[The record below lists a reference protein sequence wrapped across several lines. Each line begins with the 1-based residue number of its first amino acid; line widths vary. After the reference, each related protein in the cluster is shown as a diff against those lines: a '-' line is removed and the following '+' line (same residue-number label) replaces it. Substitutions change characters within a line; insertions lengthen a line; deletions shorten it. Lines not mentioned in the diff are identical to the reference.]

1 MSTIRVVNLQHTD
14 ATEPNIV
21 LLADGTAVFA
31 SGITISGGT
40 NLTVSGTAEFASGT
54 VSAPGVTFIDD
65 NNTGLYS
72 PAADTVAITTAA
84 TERVR
89 VDNAGNVGIGT
100 TSPATALEVQSA
112 SNTSIRI
119 DNEDD
124 STATLVFHN
133 TGSTDR
139 QISVTAGA
147 MKFGGSSDEQMRI
160 DSSGKVGIGTSSPS
174 NILHIKNDSPTIR
187 LESSAS
193 SYVGRNSIGQFQ
205 NGLYIECDNDNA
217 IANSFTAFNVD
228 GTERL
233 RIDSSGNLSFSQ
245 EASSSPY
252 PEQKLKWSN
261 DSTTANG
268 FYISQGTD
276 RNGKIWHE
284 QGLDIQFATNNIER
298 MRIDSNGKL
307 VVGATSFISGANG
320 FTQAMISG
328 SVGGLII
335 NSTNTSATSYCRLM
349 FTPNG
354 HITGNEGM
362 IRYNTNDYHMAFWT
376 QGNERM
382 RIQNNGR
389 VLIGKTA
396 TNFAVQGLELRENG
410 EMTLTRQGD
419 LITTRRLVSEGTHV
433 SLRNISGTTVGTIVT
448 TSSSTA
454 YNTSSDYRLKENIVN
469 IADGITRVKQLQPKR
484 FNFTADD
491 TLTVDGF
498 IAHEAQTVVPEAITG
513 EKDGEEMQGIDQ
525 SKLVPLLTAALQ
537 EAIAKIE
544 TLETKV
550 AALEAG

>member
-284 QGLDIQFATNNIER
+284 QGLDIQFATSNTER
-298 MRIDSNGKL
+298 MRITSAGELLHYGSSSNPGGATVTKKETVSGNSTLDLQIPGVSYIGHLYVMSIYAVNASVRTSRIYFITGRYGNSTVVTQLQTDDGSNGGRTFSIAD
-307 VVGATSFISGANG
+307 VSAGVSNIIRFTDTSTTSNIVSMHFVGAI
-320 FTQAMISG
+320 G
-328 SVGGLII
+328 S
-335 NSTNTSATSYCRLM
+335 
-349 FTPNG
+349 
-354 HITGNEGM
+354 
-362 IRYNTNDYHMAFWT
+362 
-376 QGNERM
+376 
-382 RIQNNGR
+382 
-389 VLIGKTA
+389 
-396 TNFAVQGLELRENG
+396 
-410 EMTLTRQGD
+410 
-419 LITTRRLVSEGTHV
+419 
-433 SLRNISGTTVGTIVT
+433 
-448 TSSSTA
+448 
-454 YNTSSDYRLKENIVN
+454 
-469 IADGITRVKQLQPKR
+469 
-484 FNFTADD
+484 
-491 TLTVDGF
+491 
-498 IAHEAQTVVPEAITG
+498 
-513 EKDGEEMQGIDQ
+513 
-525 SKLVPLLTAALQ
+525 
-537 EAIAKIE
+537 
-544 TLETKV
+544 
-550 AALEAG
+550 